1 MADKVAEILL
11 KINAVVLRTKPPFR
25 WASGILS
32 PIYTDNRLLMS
43 YPKDRDF
50 IVNSFIKMIRKEKIK
65 CNGFA
70 GTATA
75 GIPWAA
81 WIAQKMN
88 KPMVFVRQESKE
100 HGKENKVEG
109 VIEKGKTYVVV
120 EDLIS
125 TGGSSLNTIN
135 AVREKN
141 GIVENCIA
149 IFNYELEKSGNNFES
164 SNVRLHT
171 LTNFTNLIKT
181 AVAKKYIARD
191 ELSHIM
197 DWKKNPEGWVAV

>member
-1 MADKVAEILL
+1 
-11 KINAVVLRTKPPFR
+11 
-25 WASGILS
+25 
-32 PIYTDNRLLMS
+32 
-43 YPKDRDF
+43 
-50 IVNSFIKMIRKEKIK
+50 
-65 CNGFA
+65 
-70 GTATA
+70 
-75 GIPWAA
+75 
-81 WIAQKMN
+81 
-88 KPMVFVRQESKE
+88 MVFVRQESKD
-100 HGKENKVEG
+100 HGKQNQIEG
-109 VIEKGKTYVVV
+109 VVESGKTYVVV

-181 AVAKKYIARD
+181 AMAKKYKAPADNDLTSQNIVRHYRRNMTQAAQILNANKVPAILILQPTIHR
-191 ELSHIM
+191 
-197 DWKKNPEGWVAV
+197 KKHQSQQEMLLHTYSLWRPTGTKS